1 MAASVPAALGSPP
14 WAGSSPSVDNRVM
27 PLAHRRIC
35 GLCGR
40 AFALVKPPDEDE
52 TERDKLC
59 PACLTLPPAPQGA
72 DDQPA

>member
-1 MAASVPAALGSPP
+1 V
-14 WAGSSPSVDNRVM
+14 

-40 AFALVKPPDEDE
+40 AVAIVKPPDGEE
-52 TERDKLC
+52 NELDKLC
-59 PACLTLPPAPQGA
+59 PACLTLPPATTGA